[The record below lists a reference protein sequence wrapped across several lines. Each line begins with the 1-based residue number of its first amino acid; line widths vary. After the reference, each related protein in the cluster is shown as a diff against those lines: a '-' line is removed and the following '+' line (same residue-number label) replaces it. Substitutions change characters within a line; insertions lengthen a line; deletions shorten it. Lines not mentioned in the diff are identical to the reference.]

1 MLLTSCSRWTVWFWI
16 SPVYSCW
23 HVQCGDVQL
32 CGDIQLCGYM
42 FSVVTPA
49 IMCWLVRVV
58 ILWWDVVTQ
67 GWQFV
72 IILRVCWHVQCGD
85 LCNAV
90 VRCGCPVLAVCNFMS
105 RKCGD
110 MFNVVTCAMWWDVNA
125 QCWQFVIILRVERV
139 WWHVQCGDLCNDVVK
154 CGWPVLAVCH
164 YSKSRK
170 NVVTCSMW
178 WPVQWCREMRMPSI
192 GSLVLFWDQQVRKG
206 QGKSNWKIVYVS
218 HWSVRVCVLVR
229 GTK

>member
-1 MLLTSCSRWTVWFWI
+1 MVFHKVSYLTLHQTLPELVHLEVANTKGEKCFMLLTSCSRWTFWFWI

-49 IMCWLVRVV
+49 IMCWLVQRVV

-85 LCNAV
+85 LCN
-90 VRCGCPVLAVCNFMS
+90 
-105 RKCGD
+105 
-110 MFNVVTCAMWWDVNA
+110 
-125 QCWQFVIILRVERV
+125 
-139 WWHVQCGDLCNDVVK
+139 DVVK

-170 NVVTCSMW
+170 SVVTCSMW

>member
-1 MLLTSCSRWTVWFWI
+1 MSKISTKVVFHKVSYLTLHQTLPELVHLEVANTKGEKCFMLLTSCSRWTFWFWI

-49 IMCWLVRVV
+49 IMCWLVQRVV

-110 MFNVVTCAMWWDVNA
+110 MLNVVTCAMWLDVNA
-125 QCWQFVIILRVERV
+125 QCWQFVIILRVE
-139 WWHVQCGDLCNDVVK
+139 
-154 CGWPVLAVCH
+154 
-164 YSKSRK
+164 S
-170 NVVTCSMW
+170 VVTCSMW
-178 WPVQWCREMRMPSI
+178 WPVQWCGEMWMASV
-192 GSLVLFWDQQVRKG
+192 GSLSLF
-206 QGKSNWKIVYVS
+206 
-218 HWSVRVCVLVR
+218 
-229 GTK
+229 